1 MKNYSYIAN
10 LGQENYNGIT
20 EVVKNLSIAQM
31 QLGHDVFCLSFIST
45 LCHSNRISH

>member
-1 MKNYSYIAN
+1 MKIIHIAN

-31 QLGHDVFCLSFIST
+31 QLGHDVFVYHYFHVVSFQ
-45 LCHSNRISH
+45 